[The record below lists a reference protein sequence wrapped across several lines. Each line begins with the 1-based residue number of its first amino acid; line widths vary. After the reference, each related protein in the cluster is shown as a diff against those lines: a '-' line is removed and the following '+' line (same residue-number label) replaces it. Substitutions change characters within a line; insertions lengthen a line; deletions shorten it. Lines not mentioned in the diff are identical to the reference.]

1 MGKNKL
7 KKFAEMEAFRCV
19 FQCGAREMLS
29 DSSVPAMKGEWRNR
43 YFHNDHPLL
52 LELGCGH
59 GDYTVGLAQVYPDT
73 NYIGV
78 DIKGARMW
86 RGAKQATQEALTNVA
101 FLRTNIEMLPHFFA
115 EDEVDGLWITFPDPQ
130 MKKAT
135 KRLTSTYF
143 MQRYRQLLRDG
154 AIIHLKTDS
163 PFLYT
168 YTREMIRQNNLP
180 LLCDT
185 DDLYG
190 QLSEVG
196 GEQSVLFEDARRLQ
210 THYEHQWLDRGLTIK
225 YLSWQLPKQGE
236 LIEPDIEIE
245 KDTYRSYGRN
255 YVSQTN
261 N

>member
-7 KKFAEMEAFRCV
+7 RKFAEMEQMTCV
-19 FQCGAREMLS
+19 FQCGAREMLP
-29 DSSVPAMKGEWRNR
+29 DHPILAMRGEWRNR
-43 YFHNDHPLL
+43 FFHNDHPLL

-59 GDYTVGLAQVYPDT
+59 GDYTVGLARVYPDT

-86 RGAKQATQEALTNVA
+86 AGAKQATQEGLTNVA
-101 FLRTNIEMLPHFFA
+101 FLRTNIELLPHFFA

-143 MQRYRQLLRDG
+143 MERYRQLLRDG
-154 AIIHLKTDS
+154 ATIHLKTDS

-168 YTREMIRQNNLP
+168 YTREMIRLNNLP

-190 QLSEVG
+190 RSASSSQ
-196 GEQSVLFEDARRLQ
+196 QSALFEDAKRLQ
-210 THYEHQWLDRGLTIK
+210 THYEHQWLERGLTIK
-225 YLSWQLPKQGE
+225 YLAWQLPKQGQ

-255 YVSQTN
+255 YVSQTK
-261 N
+261 